1 MLFGEVECD
10 ELYLVAGH
18 KGQPEKVREANREP
32 RYRSPKRSA
41 WMWNVSHRKTTCFWH
56 DSTFR

>member
-10 ELYLVAGH
+10 ELYLVASH

-32 RYRSPKRSA
+32 RYRRLKGVRGRGTLATEKPP
-41 WMWNVSHRKTTCFWH
+41 VFGH
-56 DSTFR
+56 DSTFT

>member
-41 WMWNVSHRKTTCFWH
+41 WTWNVSHRKTTCFWH